1 MNYKNTQL
9 NKLWKIMHK
18 QNKMFNNIIETIIE
32 KTLREILEFK
42 NKKNELKNSM
52 NFQKQIQLHRRK
64 NQ

>member
-1 MNYKNTQL
+1 
-9 NKLWKIMHK
+9 
-18 QNKMFNNIIETIIE
+18 MFNNIIETIIK

>member
-1 MNYKNTQL
+1 
-9 NKLWKIMHK
+9 MHK
-18 QNKMFNNIIETIIE
+18 QNKMFNNIIETIIK